1 MNCDVKRDERWR
13 RAARRGW
20 RRRVVVSTLGALLS
34 SVVLSISP
42 AWSATKTAH
51 ASSAVVTVRLEQP
64 TGMVAASDGL
74 LFIADQSLNQ
84 VLVRLPTGHLQS
96 IAGNGHA
103 GFSGD
108 GGLATQ
114 GELDQPGALALAPN
128 GIMYVADVGNHR
140 IRALLPHD
148 RIATFAGDGATT
160 ASAFHVGVNA
170 SHVAIWPSGLAV
182 APDGRIWVTSGN
194 DVLELSAS
202 GIIIAVVDVATYAAG
217 PVPYQPCDPESL
229 VVNAEENLFIGCS
242 TNHQLIER
250 SSNGHDT
257 LISRTYRPHDFP
269 GLALTKGG
277 ALVMANHESL
287 VGVVGSASFQ
297 LFGFEHFGDSKRFV
311 PSGVAIA
318 TNGTIYVDSQS
329 GDGFTFGA
337 GLAKITPG
345 GADVLLRFWKES

>member
-1 MNCDVKRDERWR
+1 
-13 RAARRGW
+13 
-20 RRRVVVSTLGALLS
+20 
-34 SVVLSISP
+34 
-42 AWSATKTAH
+42 
-51 ASSAVVTVRLEQP
+51 
-64 TGMVAASDGL
+64 
-74 LFIADQSLNQ
+74 
-84 VLVRLPTGHLQS
+84 
-96 IAGNGHA
+96 
-103 GFSGD
+103 
-108 GGLATQ
+108 
-114 GELDQPGALALAPN
+114 
-128 GIMYVADVGNHR
+128 
-140 IRALLPHD
+140 
-148 RIATFAGDGATT
+148 
-160 ASAFHVGVNA
+160 
-170 SHVAIWPSGLAV
+170 
-182 APDGRIWVTSGN
+182 VTSGN

-257 LISRTYRPHDFP
+257 LISRDVPAPRLSRPGPDQ
-269 GLALTKGG
+269 GG

-337 GLAKITPG
+337 GLPRSPQ
-345 GADVLLRFWKES
+345 GAPTCCCAFGKRASSSDV

>member
-1 MNCDVKRDERWR
+1 VAPRRTSGLATDVSWSRHW
-13 RAARRGW
+13 
-20 RRRVVVSTLGALLS
+20 GALLS

-140 IRALLPHD
+140 IRALL
-148 RIATFAGDGATT
+148 RMIASPRSPAT
-160 ASAFHVGVNA
+160 
-170 SHVAIWPSGLAV
+170 
-182 APDGRIWVTSGN
+182 APR
-194 DVLELSAS
+194 
-202 GIIIAVVDVATYAAG
+202 
-217 PVPYQPCDPESL
+217 PRRR
-229 VVNAEENLFIGCS
+229 S
-242 TNHQLIER
+242 T
-250 SSNGHDT
+250 
-257 LISRTYRPHDFP
+257 
-269 GLALTKGG
+269 
-277 ALVMANHESL
+277 
-287 VGVVGSASFQ
+287 
-297 LFGFEHFGDSKRFV
+297 
-311 PSGVAIA
+311 
-318 TNGTIYVDSQS
+318 
-329 GDGFTFGA
+329 
-337 GLAKITPG
+337 
-345 GADVLLRFWKES
+345 